1 MRVGNGFIC
10 RYVSTGCLAG
20 GTASRPVGL
29 GTEMRDF
36 HTEINFLPSMEIS
49 MKGERRNFHHVFI
62 CFSYLLP
69 WTC

>member
-29 GTEMRDF
+29 GTEMTVRVRVRLVWG
-36 HTEINFLPSMEIS
+36 N
-49 MKGERRNFHHVFI
+49 
-62 CFSYLLP
+62 
-69 WTC
+69 